1 MRKTAVLICP
11 GRGTYNAPELGY
23 IARHH
28 GTPALLAEF
37 DAYRAEQGQ
46 ETVSA
51 LDGAEKFSARVH
63 TRGDNASPLIYA
75 ASLLDAQAISEDYQI
90 VAVTGNSM
98 GWYIAL
104 AAGGALDPMAGFKVV
119 NTMGTLMQE
128 HLIGGQTLYPFVDDN
143 WQEIPGKRD
152 ELQALVADIDGRGGA
167 TLAVSIHLGGMLVL
181 AGNDA
186 GLKAFE
192 AAVPA
197 YDRYP
202 LRLPNHAAFH
212 TALQEPVAAEGRARL
227 HADLFGTPKIPL
239 IDGRGA
245 IWWPGSSDTAALRDY
260 TLGAQVTETYDFSH
274 AIQVAARE
282 FAPDA
287 FILTGPGATL
297 GGAIAQSLIAIDW
310 EGMDSKT
317 AFQTRQSDNPV
328 LISMGRDDQRANAT
342 KRSG

>member
-1 MRKTAVLICP
+1 MIKTAVLICP

-28 GTPALLAEF
+28 GSPALLDDF
-37 DAYRAEQGQ
+37 DAYRVAQGQ
-46 ETVSA
+46 APVSA
-51 LDGAEKFSARVH
+51 LDGADRFSARLH
-63 TRGDNASPLIYA
+63 TSGDNASPLIYA
-75 ASLLDAQAISEDYQI
+75 ASLLDARAISGAYEI

-104 AAGGALDPMAGFKVV
+104 AAGGALSPMAGFEVV
-119 NTMGTLMQE
+119 NTMGTLMQK
-128 HLIGGQTLYPFVDDN
+128 HMIGGQTLYPFVDDN

-152 ELQALVADIDGRGGA
+152 ELLAHVADIDGRNGA
-167 TLAVSIHLGGMLVL
+167 MLAVSIHLGGMLVL

-212 TALQEPVAAEGRARL
+212 TALQDPVAAEGRARL
-227 HADLFGTPKIPL
+227 GPELFEAPQTPL

-245 IWWPGSSDTAALRDY
+245 IWWPGSSDVAALRDY
-260 TLGAQVTETYDFSH
+260 TLGAQVTETYDFSS
-274 AIQVAARE
+274 AVQVAARE

-287 FILTGPGATL
+287 FIVTGPGATL
-297 GGAIAQSLIAIDW
+297 GGAIAQSLIAVDW
-310 EGMDSKT
+310 EGIDSKA
-317 AFQTRQSDNPV
+317 AFVRQQSGTPIV
-328 LISMGRDDQRANAT
+328 IAMGREDQRGFVT
-342 KRSG
+342 G

>member
-23 IARHH
+23 IARYF
-28 GTPALLAEF
+28 GPPALLTEF
-37 DAYRAEQGQ
+37 DAYRAAQGQ
-46 ETVSA
+46 DTVSA
-51 LDGAEKFSARVH
+51 LDGAAKFSARMH

-75 ASLLDAQAISEDYQI
+75 ASLLDAQAISEDYDI

-104 AAGGALDPMAGFKVV
+104 AAGGALTPMAGFKVV

-128 HLIGGQTLYPFVDDN
+128 HLIGGQVLYPFVDDN

-152 ELQALVADIDGRGGA
+152 ELLALVADIDGRGGA

-181 AGNDA
+181 AGNEA

-227 HADLFGTPKIPL
+227 GVDLFGTPKTPL

-245 IWWPGSSDTAALRDY
+245 IWWPHATDVAALRNY
-260 TLGAQVTETYDFSH
+260 TLGAQVTETYDFSL

-310 EGMDSKT
+310 DGMDSKA
-317 AFQTRQSDNPV
+317 AFQNRQSSEPI
-328 LISMGRDDQRANAT
+328 LIAMGREDQRGIVT
-342 KRSG
+342 G